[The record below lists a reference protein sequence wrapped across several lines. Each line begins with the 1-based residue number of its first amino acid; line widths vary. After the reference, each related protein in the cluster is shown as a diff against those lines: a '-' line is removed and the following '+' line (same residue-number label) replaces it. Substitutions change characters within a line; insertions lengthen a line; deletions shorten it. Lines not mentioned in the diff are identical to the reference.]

1 MTIDRRDHDESNRV
15 QLHAH
20 LQTEIYFRMLKQK
33 PNLHLMMDRV
43 NKTRIET
50 QKIKLKP
57 AFVTTTQ
64 RRAKE
69 RSNEKTVTEA

>member
-43 NKTRIET
+43 NKTRIW
-50 QKIKLKP
+50 KLKH
-57 AFVTTTQ
+57 
-64 RRAKE
+64 K
-69 RSNEKTVTEA
+69 K